1 MLIPIKLNQI
11 SKLIPAV
18 GTGSQFKFA
27 LGDPGKILQRL
38 IISSIGGIIN
48 FLISI
53 SQTGNQTYNL
63 WLLLCVIFFLYIIWG
78 PILESSRRN
87 LKFKKY
93 KFFSLFDGYVADIY
107 QTEKVESSREQSN
120 RQGRLE
126 IVENKKTWL
135 NLELEDEDGY
145 LDKISFPMETKHS
158 QIKLGT
164 KIRCVVT
171 SNNRNFDRDIYL
183 TDAWLPDANMWVGE
197 YPYLLRP
204 AFREICYIYLDKF
217 ANNNYK

>member
-11 SKLIPAV
+11 SRLVPSV
-18 GTGSQFKFA
+18 GTGSQFKYT
-27 LGDPGKILQRL
+27 LGDPNKILQRL

-78 PILESSRRN
+78 PILESSRKN
-87 LKFKKY
+87 LKLRKY
-93 KFFSLFDGYVADIY
+93 KFFSIFDGYVSDIY
-107 QTEKVESSREQSN
+107 KTEKVESSREQSN

-126 IVENKKTWL
+126 VIENKRTWL
-135 NLELEDEDGY
+135 VLELEDEDGY
-145 LDKISFPMETKHS
+145 LDKISFPMENKHS
-158 QIKLGT
+158 QIRVGT
-164 KIRCVVT
+164 NIRCLVS
-171 SNNRNFDRDIYL
+171 SNNRNFDRDNFL
-183 TDAWLPDANMWVGE
+183 SDAWLPDINLWIGE

-204 AFREICYIYLDKF
+204 AFEEICYIYF
-217 ANNNYK
+217 Q

>member
-18 GTGSQFKFA
+18 GTGGQFKYA
-27 LGDPGKILQRL
+27 LGDPKKILQRL
-38 IISSIGGIIN
+38 IISSIGGIVT

-78 PILESSRRN
+78 PILESSKKN
-87 LKFKKY
+87 LQYRKY
-93 KFFSLFDGYVADIY
+93 KFSSIFDGYVSDIY
-107 QTEKVESSREQSN
+107 RTEKIESSREQSD

-126 IVENKKTWL
+126 IIENKRTWL
-135 NLELEDEDGY
+135 VLELEDEDGY
-145 LDKISFPMETKHS
+145 LTDISFPMENKHS
-158 QIKLGT
+158 QIRIGSN
-164 KIRCVVT
+164 IRCLVT

-183 TDAWLPDANMWVGE
+183 TDAWLPDLNLWVGE

-204 AFREICYIYLDKF
+204 AFEEICYIYLK
-217 ANNNYK
+217 